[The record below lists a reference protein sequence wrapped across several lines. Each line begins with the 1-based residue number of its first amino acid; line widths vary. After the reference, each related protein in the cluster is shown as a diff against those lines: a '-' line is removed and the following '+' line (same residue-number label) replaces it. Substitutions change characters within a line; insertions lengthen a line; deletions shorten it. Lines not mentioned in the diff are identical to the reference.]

1 MCIFDNFCRKV
12 FIFLSSV
19 RTGTGAAASKHVVIL
34 RLIQSAF
41 LLFNHFHKNV
51 QKSFWLK
58 LPNWTLSAF
67 FQIPTAICNC
77 PPLPSLTK
85 IDWYWGVKVWGGAHA
100 SRQSCMAWSC
110 SATSVLCP
118 MTLFWYVLL
127 KRSCVFCAHQE
138 HFFDSPLSQVSQ
150 NIQCFAFVFLSN
162 HPWSGIGRCLWAIF
176 SGQWTKV
183 ELRKLH
189 FFCPIWIWKIKCRW
203 QL

>member
-110 SATSVLCP
+110 TAATSKHLYFVQWHSFDICAAKKGHVFFVHIKSISLIPPSLKCP
-118 MTLFWYVLL
+118 KTFTVLL
-127 KRSCVFCAHQE
+127 
-138 HFFDSPLSQVSQ
+138 L
-150 NIQCFAFVFLSN
+150 
-162 HPWSGIGRCLWAIF
+162 
-176 SGQWTKV
+176 
-183 ELRKLH
+183 
-189 FFCPIWIWKIKCRW
+189 FFCQIT
-203 QL
+203 LEVA